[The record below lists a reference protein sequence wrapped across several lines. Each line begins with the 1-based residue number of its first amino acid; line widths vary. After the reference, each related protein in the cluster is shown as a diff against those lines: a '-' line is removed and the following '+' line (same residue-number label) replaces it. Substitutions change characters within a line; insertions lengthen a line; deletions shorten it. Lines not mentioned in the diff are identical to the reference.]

1 MRPDEEVIKELDDC
15 TQEVL
20 DRLKD
25 VSTAIAKLQAVTCGT
40 PDEDNEEEKKK
51 AIGFLMELDHRVA
64 IVVRQSFTQYG
75 NFLFI

>member
-40 PDEDNEEEKKK
+40 PDEDNEEEEGS
-51 AIGFLMELDHRVA
+51 I
-64 IVVRQSFTQYG
+64 
-75 NFLFI
+75 